1 MKQFILL
8 LAVLLFSPS
17 VLAECFPDLLP
28 LELPHRWCA
37 LCWVAP
43 TERTDNTPLPLSE
56 ITGYQVEELR
66 NGAWEG
72 VVVNNTETGVYW
84 YSNGVCPLCD
94 EVRIKTLDIIT
105 SGSVW
110 VNACQPETPLICI

>member
-1 MKQFILL
+1 MKKLL
-8 LAVLLFSPS
+8 PLFLSFN
-17 VLAECFPDLLP
+17 LHAECFPDLLP
-28 LELPHRWCA
+28 LEPPHRWCA

-43 TERTDNTPLPLSE
+43 TEREDNTPLPLSE

-84 YSNGVCPLCD
+84 YSNEPCPACD
-94 EVRIKTLDIIT
+94 EIQIRTID
-105 SGSVW
+105 SDGRDSQW
-110 VNACQPETPLICI
+110 VYSCQLKPPLICQ